1 MQDEISAAKHTLM
14 RLRDA
19 FEEIHGTP
27 ANPDSKH
34 ALDMISKLQRW
45 EEEYGADALTD
56 SAGATYQGC
65 PVSISPSE
73 VTPMPSRSGSQLR
86 F

>member
-27 ANPDSKH
+27 ANPDSKQ
-34 ALDMISKLQRW
+34 ALRIIQQLKDWQ
-45 EEEYGADALTD
+45 EEPGTDTLADAARQHQARLD
-56 SAGATYQGC
+56 GD
-65 PVSISPSE
+65 E
-73 VTPMPSRSGSQLR
+73 
-86 F
+86 